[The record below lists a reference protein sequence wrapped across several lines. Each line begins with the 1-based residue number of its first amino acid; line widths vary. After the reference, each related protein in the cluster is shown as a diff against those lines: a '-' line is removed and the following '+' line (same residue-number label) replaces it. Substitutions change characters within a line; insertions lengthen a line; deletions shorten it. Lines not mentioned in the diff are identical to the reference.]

1 MARGTQAVIDLSALR
16 HNLAV
21 VRERVGQSQVMA
33 VVKADA
39 YGHGIERVAAALA
52 EADGFGVAIIEEAIQ
67 LRDAGVTQPI
77 VLLEGVTSAGDLAEA
92 SERRLDVM
100 IHSEQQLGFLEATEL
115 PQPLRVWLKFN
126 TGMHRLGIE
135 EARLAACY
143 QALRS
148 SEKVSSIVLASHF
161 ACADEP
167 DPAHAQAQ
175 QARFEQ
181 AVGALNTG
189 PAAQEGAQQSSL
201 SLANSAG
208 VFSRPES
215 HFHWVRPGISLY
227 GASPLLG
234 VSAASLGLRPVMEL
248 RSAVLAVRQVKPG
261 ETVGYGA
268 TWEAHEETPV
278 AIVGIGYGDG
288 YPRHVPS
295 GTPVL
300 IRGIRCPM
308 VGRVSMDMLAVDLRP
323 ALADANGLSGET
335 IAPGEPVVLWGNGL
349 PVEDIATAAGTINY
363 ELLCQVTGRVKRV
376 YR

>member
-1 MARGTQAVIDLSALR
+1 MARGTQAVIDLSALK
-16 HNLAV
+16 HNFAV

-39 YGHGIERVAAALA
+39 YGHGIERVAAALT

-77 VLLEGVTSAGDLAEA
+77 VLLEGVTNPGDLAEA
-92 SERRLDVM
+92 AERGLDVV
-100 IHSEQQLGFLEATEL
+100 IHSEQQLEFLQATAI
-115 PQPLRVWLKFN
+115 PGPLRVWLKFN

-135 EARLAACY
+135 ADRLATCY
-143 QALRS
+143 RALLS
-148 SEKVSSIVLASHF
+148 SEKVTSVVLTSHF

-167 DPAHAQAQ
+167 DPSPALAQQQRFAQA
-175 QARFEQ
+175 
-181 AVGALNTG
+181 VTALNAG
-189 PAAQEGAQQSSL
+189 LPEQDVAQQSL

-227 GASPLLG
+227 GASPLMG
-234 VSAASLGLRPVMEL
+234 VRAAALGLRPVMEL
-248 RSAVLAVRQVKPG
+248 RSAVLAVREVRPG
-261 ETVGYGA
+261 DTVGYGA
-268 TWEAHEETPV
+268 TWEAQEDTPV

-300 IRGIRCPM
+300 IRGVLCPM

-323 ALADANGLSGET
+323 VLASAEALSGGT
-335 IAPGEPVVLWGNGL
+335 IAAGEPVVLWGNGL

>member
-1 MARGTQAVIDLSALR
+1 MARGT
-16 HNLAV
+16 NAV
-21 VRERVGQSQVMA
+21 VDLGALQHNFRVIRQRVGSSRVMA

-39 YGHGIERVAAALA
+39 YGHGIERVAAALPD
-52 EADGFGVAIIEEAIQ
+52 ADGFGVAIIEEAIQ

-77 VLLEGVTSAGDLAEA
+77 VLLEGVTSPGDLAEA
-92 SERRLDVM
+92 ASRHLDVVV
-100 IHSEQQLGFLEATEL
+100 HTEEQLLFLESTEL
-115 PQPLRVWLKFN
+115 PAPLRVWLKFN
-126 TGMHRLGIE
+126 TGMHRLGVEIE
-135 EARLAACY
+135 KLAPCY
-143 QALRS
+143 RALRS
-148 SEKVSSIVLASHF
+148 MDKVSDIVLTSHF

-167 DPAHAQAQ
+167 DPGHALAQ
-175 QARFEQ
+175 QARFEG
-181 AVGALNTG
+181 AVTALNDSIPETDVCS
-189 PAAQEGAQQSSL
+189 QSL

-215 HFHWVRPGISLY
+215 HYDWVRPGIALY
-227 GASPLLG
+227 GASPLLE
-234 VSAASLGLRPVMEL
+234 VSAAQLDLKPVMEL
-248 RSAVLAVRQVKPG
+248 RSTVLATRQVKPG

-268 TWEAHEETPV
+268 TWEADQETPV

-300 IRGIRCPM
+300 IRGVRCPM

-323 ALADANGLSGET
+323 VLRAENSDHREPVT
-335 IAPGEPVVLWGNGL
+335 PGEPVTLWGNGL
-349 PVEDIATAAGTINY
+349 PIEDIARAAGTINY

>member
-1 MARGTQAVIDLSALR
+1 MARGT
-16 HNLAV
+16 NAV
-21 VRERVGQSQVMA
+21 VDLNALQHNFGVIRQRVGNSRVMA

-39 YGHGIERVAAALA
+39 YGHGIERVAAALP

-77 VLLEGVTSAGDLAEA
+77 VLLEGVTNPGDLAEA
-92 SERRLDVM
+92 SRRQLDVV
-100 IHSEQQLGFLEATEL
+100 IHTEEQLIFLEATEI
-115 PQPLRVWLKFN
+115 PKPLRVWLKFN

-135 EARLAACY
+135 TDRLTACY
-143 QALRS
+143 RALRS
-148 SEKVSSIVLASHF
+148 TDKVSDVVLASHF

-167 DPAHAQAQ
+167 EPDHALAQ

-181 AVGALNTG
+181 AVTALNRG
-189 PAAQEGAQQSSL
+189 LPEQDIQNQRL
-201 SLANSAG
+201 SMANSAG

-215 HFHWVRPGISLY
+215 HFDWVRPGIALY
-227 GASPLLG
+227 GASPLVD
-234 VSAASLGLRPVMEL
+234 VSAASLNLRPVMAL
-248 RSAVLAVRQVKPG
+248 HSTVVATRQVKPG

-268 TWEAHEETPV
+268 TWQAEQETPV

-300 IRGIRCPM
+300 IRGVRCPM

-323 ALADANGLSGET
+323 VLACNDGPVPL
-335 IAPGEPVVLWGNGL
+335 GEPVVLWGNGL
-349 PVEDIATAAGTINY
+349 PVEDIARAAGTINY